1 MKKLKFTL
9 LLSLTMVLTINFTF
23 ITSAQEIKNLLANGN
38 FEDGIVDP
46 WTTYGNVSI
55 QVVKDIKKAAVDE
68 KVIEGDYCLNVK
80 VLAKGANFWDAGIQH
95 TKHIFEAGKVYTL
108 SAYLKSAKGN
118 LQINFKPELA
128 QDPWTAYGD
137 RIFVMTEK
145 WKQFTTSTPVIP
157 NNVNPASITF
167 HVAFDVGEFWMDDVK
182 FYEGKP
188 EPQPEPKELENGGFE
203 LGYAAPWTLYG
214 NAKMEVVR
222 QLTGAFFKEDVV
234 EGKYALHVTVNEK
247 GNNFWDIGLQ
257 HKGHV
262 FKAGK
267 VYTLAA
273 FLKSKEGPLQ
283 INFKPELAV
292 DPWTGFGAK
301 EFTMTDKWAEY
312 FVTTPPMPNDI
323 DPASL
328 TFHIGYSKGEFWMD
342 GVRFYEGK
350 YTEPNFKPAKAV
362 ESRNKLTTTWGDI
375 KK

>member
-1 MKKLKFTL
+1 MKKSKLAIF
-9 LLSLTMVLTINFTF
+9 LSLTMVFLIAF
-23 ITSAQEIKNLLANGN
+23 IANAQEIKNLLANGN

-46 WTTYGNVSI
+46 WTTYGNVKVE
-55 QVVKDIKKAAVDE
+55 VVKDIKKAAIDE
-68 KVIEGDYCLNVK
+68 KIIEGDYCLHVM
-80 VLAKGANFWDAGIQH
+80 VLSKGANFWDAGIQH
-95 TKHIFEAGKVYTL
+95 TKHVFEAGKAYTL

-157 NNVNPASITF
+157 NKVDPASITF

-188 EPQPEPKELENGGFE
+188 EPQPEPAELENGGFE
-203 LGYAAPWTLYG
+203 TGNTAPWTLYG
-214 NAKMEVVR
+214 NAKMEVVK
-222 QLTGAFFKEDVV
+222 QLTGAAIPENLI

-247 GNNFWDIGLQ
+247 GANFWDIGLQ

-292 DPWTGFGAK
+292 DPWTGYGEK

-312 FVTTPPMPNDI
+312 FVTTPPMPNDV

-328 TFHIGYSKGEFWMD
+328 TFHIGYTKGEFWMD

-350 YTEPNFKPAKAV
+350 YKEPDFKPTKAV
-362 ESRNKLTTTWGDI
+362 ESRNKLSTTWGDI
-375 KK
+375 KNR

>member
-1 MKKLKFTL
+1 MKKSKLVMF
-9 LLSLTMVLTINFTF
+9 LSLTMVFLIAF
-23 ITSAQEIKNLLANGN
+23 IANAQEIKNLLANGN

-46 WTTYGNVSI
+46 WTTYGNVKVE
-55 QVVKDIKKAAVDE
+55 VVKDIKKAAVDE
-68 KVIEGDYCLNVK
+68 KIIEGDYCLHVT
-80 VLAKGANFWDAGIQH
+80 VLSKGANFWDAGIQH
-95 TKHIFEAGKVYTL
+95 TKHVFEAGKAYTL

-157 NNVNPASITF
+157 NKVDPASITF

-188 EPQPEPKELENGGFE
+188 EPQPEPAELENGGFE
-203 LGYAAPWTLYG
+203 TGNTAPWTLYG
-214 NAKMEVVR
+214 NAKMEVVK
-222 QLTGAFFKEDVV
+222 QLTGAAIPENLI

-247 GNNFWDIGLQ
+247 GANFWDVGLQ

-292 DPWTGFGAK
+292 DPWTGYGEK

-312 FVTTPPMPNDI
+312 FVTTPPMPNDV

-328 TFHIGYSKGEFWMD
+328 TFHIGYTKGEFWMD

-350 YTEPNFKPAKAV
+350 YKEPDFKPTKAV
-362 ESRNKLTTTWGDI
+362 ESRNKLSTTWGDI
-375 KK
+375 KNR

>member
-1 MKKLKFTL
+1 MKKSKLAIF
-9 LLSLTMVLTINFTF
+9 LSLTMVFLIAF
-23 ITSAQEIKNLLANGN
+23 IANAQEIKNLLANGN

-46 WTTYGNVSI
+46 WTTYGNVKVE
-55 QVVKDIKKAAVDE
+55 VVKDIKKAAIDE
-68 KVIEGDYCLNVK
+68 KIIEGDYCLHVT
-80 VLAKGANFWDAGIQH
+80 VLSKGANFWDAGIQH
-95 TKHIFEAGKVYTL
+95 TKHVFEAGKAYTL

-157 NNVNPASITF
+157 NKVDPASITF

-188 EPQPEPKELENGGFE
+188 EPQPEPAELENGGFE
-203 LGYAAPWTLYG
+203 TGNTAPWTLYG
-214 NAKMEVVR
+214 NAKMEVVK
-222 QLTGAFFKEDVV
+222 QLTGAAIPENLI

-247 GNNFWDIGLQ
+247 GANFWDVGLQ

-292 DPWTGFGAK
+292 DPWTGYGEK

-312 FVTTPPMPNDI
+312 FVTTPPMPNDV

-328 TFHIGYSKGEFWMD
+328 TFHIGYTKGEFWMD

-350 YTEPNFKPAKAV
+350 YKEPDFKPTKAV
-362 ESRNKLTTTWGDI
+362 ESRNKLSTTWGDI
-375 KK
+375 KNR

>member
-1 MKKLKFTL
+1 MKKSKLVIFF
-9 LLSLTMVLTINFTF
+9 SLTMVFLIAF
-23 ITSAQEIKNLLANGN
+23 IANAQEIKNLLANGN

-46 WTTYGNVSI
+46 WTTYGNVKI
-55 QVVKDIKKAAVDE
+55 VVVKDIKKAAVDE
-68 KVIEGDYCLNVK
+68 KIIEGDYCLYVT
-80 VLAKGANFWDAGIQH
+80 VLSKGANFWDAGIQH
-95 TKHIFEAGKVYTL
+95 TKHVFEAGKVYTL

-157 NNVNPASITF
+157 KKVDPASITF

-188 EPQPEPKELENGGFE
+188 EQQPGPVEFENGGFE
-203 LGYAAPWTLYG
+203 TGNTAPWTLYG

-222 QLTGAFFKEDVV
+222 QLTGAAIPENLI
-234 EGKYALHVTVNEK
+234 EGKYALRVTVNEK
-247 GNNFWDIGLQ
+247 GANFWDVGLQ
-257 HKGHV
+257 HRGHV

-312 FVTTPPMPNDI
+312 FVTTPPMPNDV

-328 TFHIGYSKGEFWMD
+328 TFHIGYTKGEFWMD

-350 YTEPNFKPAKAV
+350 YKEPDFKPTKAV
-362 ESRNKLTTTWGDI
+362 ESRNKLSTTWGDI
-375 KK
+375 KNR

>member
-1 MKKLKFTL
+1 MKKSKLAIF
-9 LLSLTMVLTINFTF
+9 LSLTMVFLIAF
-23 ITSAQEIKNLLANGN
+23 IANAQEIKNLLANGN

-46 WTTYGNVSI
+46 WTTYGNVKVE
-55 QVVKDIKKAAVDE
+55 VVKDIKKAAIDE
-68 KVIEGDYCLNVK
+68 KIIEGDYCLHVT
-80 VLAKGANFWDAGIQH
+80 VLSKGANFWDAGIQH
-95 TKHIFEAGKVYTL
+95 TKHVFEAGKAYTL

-157 NNVNPASITF
+157 NKVDPASITF

-188 EPQPEPKELENGGFE
+188 EPQPEPAELENGGFE
-203 LGYAAPWTLYG
+203 TGNTAPWTLYG
-214 NAKMEVVR
+214 NAKMEVVK
-222 QLTGAFFKEDVV
+222 QLTGAAIPENLI

-247 GNNFWDIGLQ
+247 GANFWDIGLQ

-292 DPWTGFGAK
+292 DPWTGFGEK

-312 FVTTPPMPNDI
+312 FVTTPPMPNDV

-328 TFHIGYSKGEFWMD
+328 TFHIGYTKGEFWMD

-350 YTEPNFKPAKAV
+350 YKEPDFKPTKAV
-362 ESRNKLTTTWGDI
+362 ESRNKLSTTWGDI
-375 KK
+375 KNR

>member
-1 MKKLKFTL
+1 MKKSKLVIF
-9 LLSLTMVLTINFTF
+9 LSLTMVFLIAF
-23 ITSAQEIKNLLANGN
+23 IANAQEIKNLLANGN

-46 WTTYGNVSI
+46 WTTYGNVKVE
-55 QVVKDIKKAAVDE
+55 VVKDIKKAAIDE
-68 KVIEGDYCLNVK
+68 KIIEGDYCLHVT
-80 VLAKGANFWDAGIQH
+80 VLSKGANFWDAGIQH
-95 TKHIFEAGKVYTL
+95 TKHVFEAGKAYTL

-157 NNVNPASITF
+157 NKVDPASITF

-188 EPQPEPKELENGGFE
+188 EPQPEPAELENGGFE
-203 LGYAAPWTLYG
+203 TGNTAPWTLYG
-214 NAKMEVVR
+214 NAKMEVVK
-222 QLTGAFFKEDVV
+222 QLTGAAIPENLI

-247 GNNFWDIGLQ
+247 GANFWDVGLQ

-312 FVTTPPMPNDI
+312 FVTTPPMPNDV

-328 TFHIGYSKGEFWMD
+328 TFHIGYTKGEFWMD

-350 YTEPNFKPAKAV
+350 YKEPDFKPTKAV
-362 ESRNKLTTTWGDI
+362 ESRNKLSTTWGDI
-375 KK
+375 KNR